1 MIEVGL
7 PSHRDLFY
15 DGQWQRPQGGY
26 VETVN
31 PATGLSLGPCA
42 EASAADVDAAVQAA
56 HRAQRGWAGMKPVER
71 AAVMRRFAGILRA
84 NADEL
89 AYLDALNC
97 GNPVREMRNDAVV
110 AATMIEYCAGLATEV
125 KGETLPMGDGVLN
138 YSVREPYGV
147 VARIMAYNHPVMFT
161 AGKIGAALAV
171 GNTVIMKPP
180 HQAPLSSYRMME
192 LAEGIFPAGVLSIIT
207 AGRDGSEALVR
218 HPLVP
223 RLSLIGSVPTGI
235 AIAKA
240 AAEQLK
246 HVTLELGGKNACI
259 VYPDADLDKA
269 ARAAVDGMNFT
280 WCGQSCGSTSRL
292 FLHESVYDTVMD
304 KVLERVRHYK
314 PGIPTRMDT
323 TMGALIS
330 RQHLEKVLSYIEIAK
345 EEGATLAYGG
355 QRPDDPELAN
365 GFFVAP
371 TVFTDVTA
379 DMRIAR
385 EEVFGPVLSVISWS
399 DEEAMLDQ
407 VNAVDYG
414 LTGGIWTTN
423 LATAHRAAARIQ
435 AGFLWVNGASSHFL
449 GASFGGYKKSGI
461 GREEGFEELLS
472 FTQLKNVNINL

>member
-15 DGQWQRPQGGY
+15 DGRWQRPQGGY
-26 VETVN
+26 VDTVN
-31 PATGLSLGPCA
+31 PATGESLGPCA
-42 EASAADVDAAVQAA
+42 EASVADVDAAVQSA
-56 HRAQRGWAGMKPVER
+56 HRAQPSWASMKPAER
-71 AAVMRRFAGILRA
+71 AAMMRRFAGILRA

-97 GNPVREMRNDAVV
+97 GNPIREMRNDAVV

-125 KGETLPMGDGVLN
+125 KGETLPMGDGVMN

-147 VARIMAYNHPVMFT
+147 VARIMAYNHPIMFT

-235 AIAKA
+235 SIAKA

-259 VYPDADLDKA
+259 IYPDADLEKA
-269 ARAAVDGMNFT
+269 SRAAVDGMNFT

-292 FLHESVYDTVMD
+292 FLHESVYDTVMA

-330 RQHLEKVLSYIEIAK
+330 RQHLDKVLSYIEIAK
-345 EEGATLAYGG
+345 EEGATLTYGG
-355 QRPDDPELAN
+355 QRPEDPELTN
-365 GFFVAP
+365 GYFIAP
-371 TVFTDVTA
+371 TIFTDVTA

-385 EEVFGPVLSVISWS
+385 EEVFGPVLSVIRWS
-399 DEEAMLDQ
+399 DEETMLEQ

-414 LTGGIWTTN
+414 LTGGIWTSN

-435 AGFLWVNGASSHFL
+435 AGYLWVNGASSHFL
-449 GASFGGYKKSGI
+449 GASFGGYKKSGL